1 MRTEFPSGKRRDIT
15 RTGVFKTHTGCSSS
29 CVYCPDAD
37 TGVSF
42 RDIKDVISDI
52 RSLIKEGYEDFVAT
66 DPEFNEELEYALEFC
81 EELNKSGIKI
91 KWSAFMK
98 PANYNRKLLRLM
110 KNTGVDL
117 IRLKI
122 DSFKKC
128 PLYWTDTEKLVFI
141 AKSCGIRL
149 KIDLVT
155 GFPYEDEE
163 LLTWCIDLLRRIQP
177 YKVNINCFIKL
188 YNSSQL
194 TKIIKNDPEL
204 KKNLIGN
211 TEDPEF
217 KKPVF
222 YNRISIEQ
230 LIKLI
235 DNDRIF
241 TIVRPEPLLSDHT
254 KK

>member
-1 MRTEFPSGKRRDIT
+1 MQTEFPLNRRPDLTSIEE
-15 RTGVFKTHTGCSSS
+15 FKTHDGCSSS
-29 CVYCPDAD
+29 CVYCPDAN

-42 RDIKDVISDI
+42 RNIKDVIADI
-52 RSLIKEGYEDFVAT
+52 KSLTEKGHEDFVAA
-66 DPEFNEELEYALEFC
+66 DSEFNEDLEYALEFC
-81 EELNKSGIKI
+81 ESLKKTGLKI
-91 KWSAFMK
+91 KWSVFMK
-98 PANYNRKLLRLM
+98 PANYNQKLLRLM

-141 AKSCGIRL
+141 AKSCGLRIQ
-149 KIDLVT
+149 IDFVT

-163 LLTWCIDLLRRIQP
+163 LPTWCLDLFRRIQP
-177 YKVNINCFIKL
+177 DKVNINTFIRL
-188 YNSSQL
+188 YKSSQL
-194 TKIIKNDPEL
+194 ARIIKNDPEL

-217 KKPVF
+217 KEPVF
-222 YNRISIEQ
+222 YNRIGIEE

-235 DNDRIF
+235 DNDRLF
-241 TIVRPEPLLSDHT
+241 TVVRFDPSVLSQ
-254 KK
+254 

>member
-1 MRTEFPSGKRRDIT
+1 MQTEFPYGKSRDLT
-15 RTGVFKTHTGCSSS
+15 RIGEFKAHAGCSSS
-29 CVYCPDAD
+29 CVYCPDAN

-52 RSLIKEGYEDFVAT
+52 RSLTEKGYKDFIAV
-66 DPEFNEELEYALEFC
+66 DPEFNEDLEYALEFC
-81 EELNKSGIKI
+81 EALNESGIKI
-91 KWSAFMK
+91 KWSVFMK
-98 PANYNRKLLRLM
+98 PSNYNKKLLRLM
-110 KNTGVDL
+110 KNIGVDL
-117 IRLKI
+117 IRLKL

-141 AKSCGIRL
+141 ARSCGIKL
-149 KIDLVT
+149 EIDFVA

-163 LLTWCIDLLRRIQP
+163 LLRWCLDLFRRIQP
-177 YKVNINCFIKL
+177 DKVNINSFIRL
-188 YNSSQL
+188 YNSSLL
-194 TKIIKNDPEL
+194 TQIIKNDPEL

-211 TEDPEF
+211 SEDPEF

-241 TIVRPEPLLSDHT
+241 TVVRPDQS
-254 KK
+254 